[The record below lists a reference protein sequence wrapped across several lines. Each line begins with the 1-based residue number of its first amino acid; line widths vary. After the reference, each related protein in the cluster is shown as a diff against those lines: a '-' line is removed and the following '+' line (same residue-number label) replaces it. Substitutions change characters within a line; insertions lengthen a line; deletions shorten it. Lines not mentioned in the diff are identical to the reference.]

1 MTDDTKYLIVGAEKA
16 HQDLHFLRRQAGRS
30 SAARQLYREILR
42 EIERLRT
49 GATDGHHAL
58 GYEPGKGDLR
68 DCVTAYVRSDPAHK
82 ADYRLVFR
90 EMGPAAPGE
99 RPRRELLAV
108 KPRRGAND
116 VYAHV
121 CARLSRHPDD
131 RQPGLNR
138 FGDRRP
144 DARGSQAAR
153 QAELDTKR
161 AIAHAWSGQQPLS
174 STRALMP
181 AGTRNPRGTEDQAR
195 AAAAAQYAEPR
206 GSPLWAGSSGSDPA
220 RGRRQPTTG
229 YPHPR
234 RNGSGPTGW
243 PGRGQ

>member
-1 MTDDTKYLIVGAEKA
+1 MTDDTRYLIVGIEKA
-16 HQDLHFLRRQAGRS
+16 HQDVHFLRRQARAS
-30 SAARQLYREILR
+30 SAARQLYREVLR

-58 GYEPGKGDLR
+58 GCEPGKGDLR
-68 DCVTAYVRSDPAHK
+68 DCVTAYVRSDPARK

-99 RPRRELLAV
+99 RPRREILAV
-108 KPRRGAND
+108 KPRRGPND

-131 RQPGLNR
+131 QQPGLNR

-144 DARGSQAAR
+144 DARGSQVAR

-174 STRALMP
+174 STRALLP
-181 AGTRNPRGTEDQAR
+181 AGASRGIPEDQAR
-195 AAAAAQYAEPR
+195 AAAVAQYAEPR
-206 GSPLWAGSSGSDPA
+206 RSLQWSGSDPTP
-220 RGRRQPTTG
+220 GRPQPATG
-229 YPHPR
+229 YPRPAR
-234 RNGSGPTGW
+234 RTSGPTGW
-243 PGRGQ
+243 PTRER

>member
-1 MTDDTKYLIVGAEKA
+1 MTNDTRYLIVGIEKA
-16 HQDLHFLRRQAGRS
+16 HQDLHFLRRQARTS

-58 GYEPGKGDLR
+58 GCEPGKGDLR
-68 DCVTAYVRSDPAHK
+68 DCVTAYIRSDPERK

-90 EMGPAAPGE
+90 EMAPAAPGQ

-108 KPRRGAND
+108 KPRRGPND

-131 RQPGLNR
+131 QQPGLNR

-144 DARGSQAAR
+144 DARGSRAAR

-174 STRALMP
+174 STRSLIP
-181 AGTRNPRGTEDQAR
+181 AGTRSPRGADQAG
-195 AAAAAQYAEPR
+195 AAQYVDPR
-206 GSPLWAGSSGSDPA
+206 RSPPWSGSGGPDPA
-220 RGRRQPTTG
+220 PGRRQPTTG
-229 YPHPR
+229 YPR
-234 RNGSGPTGW
+234 QSRSGSGPTGW
-243 PGRGQ
+243 PTRDR